1 MARMIDLIRQSAVPS
16 NVMRSAS
23 KGALTLPAGE
33 IIEILVYLTTNAVFA
48 KDAAMTLASWDEKSC
63 MHVLADP
70 QTPFEVTNYFLD
82 PKNRR
87 PKLLPAL
94 LENPSVREATLID
107 LAQTPS
113 REIVE
118 MMLKS
123 QRVRQATDIL
133 HALGINPYITEQ
145 E

>member
-1 MARMIDLIRQSAVPS
+1 MTANP
-16 NVMRSAS
+16 
-23 KGALTLPAGE
+23 
-33 IIEILVYLTTNAVFA
+33 VFA
-48 KDAAMTLASWDEKSC
+48 KDASMTLASWDEKSC
-63 MHVLADP
+63 TQVLADP

-113 REIVE
+113 REIVD

-123 QRVRQATDIL
+123 QRERQSTHIHHAT
-133 HALGINPYITEQ
+133 AINHQI
-145 E
+145 

>member
-33 IIEILVYLTTNAVFA
+33 ILEILVYLTNNPVFA
-48 KDAAMTLASWDEKSC
+48 KDAAMTLAGWDEKSC
-63 MHVLADP
+63 QQVLADP
-70 QTPFEVTNYFLD
+70 KTPYEVTNYFLD
-82 PKNRR
+82 AKNRR

-94 LENPSVREATLID
+94 LENPAVREAALID

-113 REIVE
+113 REIVDI
-118 MMLKS
+118 MIAS
-123 QRVRQATDIL
+123 PRVRQSTDIL
-133 HALGINPYITEQ
+133 HALGINPHI
-145 E
+145 